1 MLAIARTSESNA
13 TRVAAAKAIIERG
26 YGTPL
31 SRLEEGKLADF
42 SDWSDDALR
51 NHIMEETR
59 ALGLHSAGTKAPR
72 GTHAFRD
79 TSLTSSRPQP
89 EIDSSPFTDG
99 WPGSF
104 CFLSA
109 PRLFPTRR

>member
-79 TSLTSSRPQP
+79 TSLTSSRPPSQRSTP
-89 EIDSSPFTDG
+89 RLSPTDG
-99 WPGSF
+99 PEASASF
-104 CFLSA
+104 
-109 PRLFPTRR
+109 RL